1 MKSTNRAVHFYGDSH
16 MQGFEIDHDQIL
28 GRNTYKEKKDLIHQ
42 FGLHQAIV
50 MWNQKMGRATKMSV
64 YNFAHRRLPESYPL
78 LVFPESRLNAWPAM
92 SYDYLHLR
100 LVHDYHRGLLND
112 YDRVFIGVAR
122 PTRTYKLD
130 EMGNFDYRYED
141 LDGKANQMTDIQY
154 ACAWT
159 LGARSIMDF
168 MEKRHIEYK
177 FIKHF
182 DIFDRSIKDI
192 HNIDIPKGAIY
203 TNMFYD
209 TFHEVIEKAIPQGL
223 HNFGEMN
230 GFYHRNA
237 DAHKQF
243 AAYLKNYLT

>member
-1 MKSTNRAVHFYGDSH
+1 MNSINRKVHFYGDSH
-16 MQGFEIDHDQIL
+16 MQGYEIDHDAIL
-28 GRNTYKEKKDLIHQ
+28 GRNTFKEKKDLIHQ

-50 MWNQKMGRATKMSV
+50 YWNQKMGRATKMSV
-64 YNFAHRRLPESYPL
+64 YDFAHRRLPESYPSL
-78 LVFPESRLNAWPAM
+78 LFPESRLNAWPAM

-100 LVHDYHRGLLND
+100 LVHDYHKGLLHK

-130 EMGNFDYRYED
+130 SVGNFDYRYED
-141 LDGKANQMTDIQY
+141 LDGKADQMTDIQY
-154 ACAWT
+154 ACCWT

-168 MEKRHIEYK
+168 CEKRSIEYT
-177 FIKHF
+177 FLSHF
-182 DIFDRSIKDI
+182 DIFDRSVKDI
-192 HNIDIPKGAIY
+192 HNIDIPQNAIY
-203 TNMFYD
+203 TNMFLETYE
-209 TFHEVIEKAIPQGL
+209 EVISKALPKGL
-223 HNFGEMN
+223 HHFGDVN